1 MSQTLAQRRV
11 LAAHARQRT
20 PSESPPSASQDA
32 TPERGN
38 PMTGPA
44 GRAVL
49 TLVRSGAR
57 IVEVGPER
65 VRLHREG
72 TECEVD
78 TRGRVDWRPR

>member
-1 MSQTLAQRRV
+1 MSQTLAQRRA
-11 LAAHARQRT
+11 LAAHARQRN
-20 PSESPPSASQDA
+20 PSESQAPASEEA
-32 TPERGN
+32 TPARGS

-78 TRGRVDWRPR
+78 TCGRVDWRPR